1 MLVRRMN
8 EMRRSARVEISRLKD
23 TINTLQGADGGES
36 GGGGG
41 ESKNV
46 IIADLKLQLSQLKE
60 DNSRKAKLLA
70 NFKSAKAAE
79 GNSLEQWKFEA
90 AQLDESCKR

>member
-23 TINTLQGADGGES
+23 TINTQQGADGGEG

-46 IIADLKLQLSQLKE
+46 IADLKLQLSQLKE